1 MSPVLSSNEAQVN
14 NMFYEKEISR
24 IAIMRV
30 VVMATLMFAFF
41 FVSSSVEAAQF
52 VQSPQASGDDCFEND
67 ANVGYNCSSDLWVES
82 GSVASGRINTGIRF
96 PNVTIAQGTTIDSAT
111 ISVKTNATGGQ
122 RMDGVIWGHAHD
134 NSTLGD
140 VTGLPT
146 TAASLSWSSGNV
158 SSNTRITSGDIKV
171 IIQEIVDRGGFSS
184 GSAIS
189 LIIKGRDGS
198 NYNMFGWSWDA
209 SATAADDA
217 ILTINFTIPPPDATT
232 QDASDLAQ
240 TTATGNGTITDLKG
254 VDGTN
259 RGFVWGETSLGDPG
273 DVAPG
278 STSYDD
284 FVTEAGTFSAEAFTG
299 DIDGLTATTDY
310 YYRSYVQTSEGYG
323 YGNEVTFTSA
333 DPPPAGLAVTMPQLM
348 IGAVAITVIVG
359 LMVQLKAPVFKP
371 EVALVIGVIGIVSTV
386 VMISIAG

>member
-1 MSPVLSSNEAQVN
+1 MV
-14 NMFYEKEISR
+14 YKKEISH

-30 VVMATLMFAFF
+30 AVIATLMFAFF

-67 ANVGYNCSSDLWVES
+67 ANVGYNCSSDFWVES
-82 GSVASGRINTGIRF
+82 GGTAAGRINTGVRF

-111 ISVKTNATGGQ
+111 VSVKTNATGGQ

-134 NSTLGD
+134 NSPLGD
-140 VTGLPT
+140 VTALPT
-146 TAASLSWSSGNV
+146 TSASVSWSSGTV
-158 SSNTRITSGDIKV
+158 SSNTRITSGDIKTV
-171 IIQEIVDRGGFSS
+171 IQEIVDRGGFVS
-184 GSAIS
+184 GNAIS

-198 NYNMFGWSWDA
+198 NYNLFGWSYDT
-209 SATAADDA
+209 SATAADDP

-240 TTATGNGTITDLKG
+240 TGATGNGTITDLKG

-284 FVTEAGTFSAEAFTG
+284 FVTESGTFIEEAFTG
-299 DIDGLTATTDY
+299 DIDGLTESTDY
-310 YYRSYVQTSEGYG
+310 FYRAYVETAEGFG
-323 YGNEVTFTSA
+323 YGNEVAFTSS
-333 DPPPAGLAVTMPQLM
+333 DPPPGGLAVTMPQLM
-348 IGAVAITVIVG
+348 IAAIIVFVVVG
-359 LMVQLKAPVFKP
+359 LIIQLKAPVFRP
-371 EVALVIGVIGIVSTV
+371 EVSLVIGVVGIISIV
-386 VMISIAG
+386 VMIGIAG